1 MGSRAADIAEIVS
14 EVRERLPI
22 LVTPPALEPEQARFR
37 LFTSVTNFLKNAAQS
52 RPLMLV
58 LDDLDWSDRPS
69 LLLQFLARQ
78 LGESHLLVVGT
89 YLDVDLL

>member
-1 MGSRAADIAEIVS
+1 
-14 EVRERLPI
+14 
-22 LVTPPALEPEQARFR
+22 
-37 LFTSVTNFLKNAAQS
+37 
-52 RPLMLV
+52 MLV
-58 LDDLDWSDRPS
+58 LDDLDKSDRPS